1 MTNSNS
7 RSLVPVPSRAVS
19 IKTGKQDL
27 IPTSLNLENRR
38 FETREDVRNFLP
50 DILGKTLARIWI
62 DPEFHKDFA
71 SNPLKALAENGVMLP
86 ENIVVEF
93 QKQDSQRP
101 RVVVFE
107 QKPGSKFKLRIFY
120 LQLVMMAGR

>member
-1 MTNSNS
+1 MTNSDS

-19 IKTGKQDL
+19 VKTGKQDL
-27 IPTSLNLENRR
+27 IPASLNMENRR

-62 DPEFHKDFA
+62 DPDFHNNFA

>member
-1 MTNSNS
+1 MTNSDS
-7 RSLVPVPSRAVS
+7 RSLVLVPSRAVS
-19 IKTGKQDL
+19 VKTGKQDL
-27 IPTSLNLENRR
+27 VPASLNADNRR

-62 DPEFHKDFA
+62 DPEFHNNFA

-107 QKPGSKFKLRIFY
+107 QKLGSKFKLRIFY

>member
-1 MTNSNS
+1 MTNSDS
-7 RSLVPVPSRAVS
+7 RSLVLVPSRAVS
-19 IKTGKQDL
+19 VKTGKQDL
-27 IPTSLNLENRR
+27 VPASLNADNRR

-62 DPEFHKDFA
+62 DPEFHNNFA

-107 QKPGSKFKLRIFY
+107 QKRGSKFKLRIFY

>member
-1 MTNSNS
+1 MTNSDS
-7 RSLVPVPSRAVS
+7 RSLVLVPSRAVS
-19 IKTGKQDL
+19 VKTGKQDL
-27 IPTSLNLENRR
+27 VPASLNADNRR

-62 DPEFHKDFA
+62 DPEFHNNFA
-71 SNPLKALAENGVMLP
+71 SNPLMALAENGVMLP

>member
-1 MTNSNS
+1 
-7 RSLVPVPSRAVS
+7 
-19 IKTGKQDL
+19 
-27 IPTSLNLENRR
+27 
-38 FETREDVRNFLP
+38 
-50 DILGKTLARIWI
+50 LGKALARIWI
-62 DPEFHKDFA
+62 DPTFHREFA
-71 SNPLKALAENGVMLP
+71 TNPITALAKNGVRLP

-101 RVVVFE
+101 RIVVFE

>member
-1 MTNSNS
+1 MTNSDS

-27 IPTSLNLENRR
+27 IPTSLNMENRR

-62 DPEFHKDFA
+62 DPEFHNNFA

-86 ENIVVEF
+86 ENIVVDF

>member
-1 MTNSNS
+1 MTNSDS

-19 IKTGKQDL
+19 VKTGKQDL
-27 IPTSLNLENRR
+27 IPASLNMENRR

-62 DPEFHKDFA
+62 DPEFHNNFA

>member
-1 MTNSNS
+1 MTNSDS

-19 IKTGKQDL
+19 VKTGKQDL
-27 IPTSLNLENRR
+27 VPASLNADNRR

-62 DPEFHKDFA
+62 DPEFHNNFA

>member
-1 MTNSNS
+1 MTNSDS

-19 IKTGKQDL
+19 VKTGKQDL
-27 IPTSLNLENRR
+27 IPASLNLENRR

>member
-1 MTNSNS
+1 MTNSDS

-19 IKTGKQDL
+19 VKTGKQDL
-27 IPTSLNLENRR
+27 IPTSLNMENRR

-62 DPEFHKDFA
+62 DPEFHNNFA

>member
-1 MTNSNS
+1 MTNSDS
-7 RSLVPVPSRAVS
+7 RSLVLVPSRAVS
-19 IKTGKQDL
+19 VKTEKQDL
-27 IPTSLNLENRR
+27 VPASLNADNRR

-62 DPEFHKDFA
+62 DPEFHNNFA

>member
-1 MTNSNS
+1 MTNSDS
-7 RSLVPVPSRAVS
+7 RSLVLVPSRAVS
-19 IKTGKQDL
+19 VKTGKQDL
-27 IPTSLNLENRR
+27 VPASLNADNRR

-62 DPEFHKDFA
+62 DPEFHNSFA
-71 SNPLKALAENGVMLP
+71 SNPLKTLAENGVMLP

>member
-1 MTNSNS
+1 MSF
-7 RSLVPVPSRAVS
+7 
-19 IKTGKQDL
+19 
-27 IPTSLNLENRR
+27 IPENM
-38 FETREDVRNFLP
+38 
-50 DILGKTLARIWI
+50 ARIWI
-62 DPEFHKDFA
+62 DPAFHHEFA
-71 SNPLKALAENGVMLP
+71 TNPITALAKNGVRLP

>member
-1 MTNSNS
+1 MTNSDS
-7 RSLVPVPSRAVS
+7 RSLVLVPSRAVS
-19 IKTGKQDL
+19 VKTGKQDL
-27 IPTSLNLENRR
+27 VPASLNADNRR

-62 DPEFHKDFA
+62 DPEFHNNFA
-71 SNPLKALAENGVMLP
+71 SNPLKTLAENGVMLP

>member
-1 MTNSNS
+1 MTNSDS

-19 IKTGKQDL
+19 VKTGKQDL
-27 IPTSLNLENRR
+27 VSASLNAENRR

-62 DPEFHKDFA
+62 DPEFHNNFA
-71 SNPLKALAENGVMLP
+71 SNPNKALAENGVMLP

-107 QKPGSKFKLRIFY
+107 QKPGSALRAPALHF
-120 LQLVMMAGR
+120 

>member
-1 MTNSNS
+1 MTNSDS

-19 IKTGKQDL
+19 VKTGKQDL
-27 IPTSLNLENRR
+27 IPASLNIENRR

-62 DPEFHKDFA
+62 DPEFHNNFA

-86 ENIVVEF
+86 ENIVVDF

>member
-1 MTNSNS
+1 MTNSDS

-19 IKTGKQDL
+19 VKTGKQDL
-27 IPTSLNLENRR
+27 IPASLNIENRR

-62 DPEFHKDFA
+62 DPEFHNNFA

>member
-1 MTNSNS
+1 MKSSDS
-7 RSLVPVPSRAVS
+7 RSLVPMPSREVALKANQKNLLPV
-19 IKTGKQDL
+19 T
-27 IPTSLNLENRR
+27 LNAENHQ
-38 FETREDVRNFLP
+38 FQTREDVRNLLP
-50 DILGKTLARIWI
+50 DILGKALARIWI
-62 DPEFHKDFA
+62 DPQFHNTFA
-71 SNPLKALAENGVMLP
+71 SDPKVALASSGVILP

-101 RVVVFE
+101 RIVVFE

>member
-1 MTNSNS
+1 MTNSDS

-19 IKTGKQDL
+19 VKTGKQDL
-27 IPTSLNLENRR
+27 VPASLNAENRR
-38 FETREDVRNFLP
+38 LETREDVRNYLP

-62 DPEFHKDFA
+62 DPEFHNNFA
-71 SNPLKALAENGVMLP
+71 SNPTKTLAENGVMLP
-86 ENIVVEF
+86 ENIIVEF

-107 QKPGSKFKLRIFY
+107 QKLGSKFKLRIFY

>member
-1 MTNSNS
+1 MTNSDS
-7 RSLVPVPSRAVS
+7 RSLVLVPSRAVS
-19 IKTGKQDL
+19 VKTGKQDL
-27 IPTSLNLENRR
+27 VPASLNADNRR

-62 DPEFHKDFA
+62 DPEFHNNFA

-107 QKPGSKFKLRIFY
+107 QKRGSKFKRRIFY

>member
-1 MTNSNS
+1 MTNSDS

-27 IPTSLNLENRR
+27 IPASLNMENRR

-62 DPEFHKDFA
+62 DPEFHNNFA

>member
-1 MTNSNS
+1 MTNSDS

-19 IKTGKQDL
+19 VKTGKQDL
-27 IPTSLNLENRR
+27 IPASLNIENRR

-62 DPEFHKDFA
+62 DPEFHNNFA

-107 QKPGSKFKLRIFY
+107 QKLGSKFKLRIFY

>member
-1 MTNSNS
+1 MTNSDS
-7 RSLVPVPSRAVS
+7 RSLVPVPSQAVS
-19 IKTGKQDL
+19 VKTSKQDL
-27 IPTSLNLENRR
+27 IPASLNMENRR

-62 DPEFHKDFA
+62 DPEFHNNFA

>member
-1 MTNSNS
+1 MTNSDS

-27 IPTSLNLENRR
+27 IPTSLNMENRR

-62 DPEFHKDFA
+62 DPEFHNNFA

>member
-1 MTNSNS
+1 MKSSDS
-7 RSLVPVPSRAVS
+7 RSLVPMPSREVA
-19 IKTGKQDL
+19 IKTHEQNL
-27 IPTSLNLENRR
+27 VPTSLNAENHQ
-38 FETREDVRNFLP
+38 FQTREDVRNLLP
-50 DILGKTLARIWI
+50 DILGKALARIWI
-62 DPEFHKDFA
+62 DPQFNKTFA
-71 SNPLKALAENGVMLP
+71 SDPKAALASNGVILP

-101 RVVVFE
+101 RIVVFE

>member
-1 MTNSNS
+1 MTNSDS
-7 RSLVPVPSRAVS
+7 RSLVPVRSRAVS
-19 IKTGKQDL
+19 VKTGKQDL
-27 IPTSLNLENRR
+27 IPASLNMENRR

-62 DPEFHKDFA
+62 DPDFHNNFA

-86 ENIVVEF
+86 ENIVIEF

>member
-1 MTNSNS
+1 MTNSDS
-7 RSLVPVPSRAVS
+7 RSLVLVPSRAVS
-19 IKTGKQDL
+19 VKTGKQDL
-27 IPTSLNLENRR
+27 VPASLNADNRR

-62 DPEFHKDFA
+62 DPEFHNNFA

-107 QKPGSKFKLRIFY
+107 QKPDSKFKLRIFY

>member
-1 MTNSNS
+1 MTNSDS

-19 IKTGKQDL
+19 VKTGKQDL
-27 IPTSLNLENRR
+27 VPASLNAENRR

-62 DPEFHKDFA
+62 DPEFHNNFA
-71 SNPLKALAENGVMLP
+71 SNPNKTLAENGVMLP

>member
-1 MTNSNS
+1 MTNSDS

-19 IKTGKQDL
+19 VKTGKQDL
-27 IPTSLNLENRR
+27 IPASLNMENRR

-62 DPEFHKDFA
+62 DPEFHNNFA
-71 SNPLKALAENGVMLP
+71 SNPLKALADNGVMLP

>member
-1 MTNSNS
+1 MTNSDS
-7 RSLVPVPSRAVS
+7 RSLVLVPSRAVS
-19 IKTGKQDL
+19 VKTEKQDL
-27 IPTSLNLENRR
+27 VPASLNADNRR

-62 DPEFHKDFA
+62 DPEFHNNFA
-71 SNPLKALAENGVMLP
+71 SNPLKTLAENGVMLP

-93 QKQDSQRP
+93 RKQDSQRP

>member
-1 MTNSNS
+1 MKSSDS
-7 RSLVPVPSRAVS
+7 RSLVPLPSREVA
-19 IKTGKQDL
+19 IKTHEQNL
-27 IPTSLNLENRR
+27 VPISLNAENHR
-38 FETREDVRNFLP
+38 FQTREDVRNLLP
-50 DILGKTLARIWI
+50 DVLG
-62 DPEFHKDFA
+62 
-71 SNPLKALAENGVMLP
+71 KALARVWIDLQFHNEFASDPKAALASNGVILP

-93 QKQDSQRP
+93 QKQESQRP

>member
-1 MTNSNS
+1 MTNSDS

-27 IPTSLNLENRR
+27 IPTSLNMENRR

-62 DPEFHKDFA
+62 DPEFHNNFA

-107 QKPGSKFKLRIFY
+107 QKLGSKFKLRIFY

>member
-1 MTNSNS
+1 MTNSDS
-7 RSLVPVPSRAVS
+7 RSLVLVPSRAVS
-19 IKTGKQDL
+19 VKTGKQDL
-27 IPTSLNLENRR
+27 VQASLNADNRR

-62 DPEFHKDFA
+62 DPEFHNNFA

>member
-1 MTNSNS
+1 MTNSDS

-27 IPTSLNLENRR
+27 IPTSLNMENRR

-50 DILGKTLARIWI
+50 DILGKTLARVWI
-62 DPEFHKDFA
+62 DPEFHNNFA

-107 QKPGSKFKLRIFY
+107 QKLGSKFKLRIFY